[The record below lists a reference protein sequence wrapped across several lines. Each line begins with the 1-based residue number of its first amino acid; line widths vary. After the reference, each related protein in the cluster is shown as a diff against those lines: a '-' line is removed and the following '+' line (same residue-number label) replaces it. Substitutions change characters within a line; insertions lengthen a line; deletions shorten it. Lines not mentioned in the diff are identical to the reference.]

1 MIILR
6 KNKKVSYALLFIV
19 IFIVTFCYTCFFF
32 HVSGD
37 EVWNFGFAY
46 NIANGF
52 VPYRD
57 FNMIITPLYS
67 FLGSIFIKI
76 FGSYLYS
83 LHILDA
89 ILIAIIVVMLFKII
103 SWKSFLVFPFIIVWG
118 IPSYNMLCLFF
129 IFLIL
134 YLVYEKKSEY
144 LISFIISLLFLT
156 KQTVG
161 ICMFIPFFFK
171 SKNKIKVLIV
181 FFMPILVFL
190 IYLVWNGALY
200 NFIDYCFLGMFDF
213 GSKNTLLSKYF
224 LIEIGAI
231 IYLIYQLIR
240 KKENREELFYILAF
254 QIMAF
259 PIIDFYHFI
268 VAIVPFVYYILKEIK
283 SFNIGLVVAS
293 FIILIVCCYVSL
305 LIDKDKTYYL
315 YDNFLDYRVDVIWG
329 DSSNDS
335 LSIDEQIEVVNKYY
349 SDSNNF
355 LFMRNA
361 YLVKIF
367 IDEPI
372 NEFDIINNGNMG
384 YNGAKGYIEEIDDIC
399 SNEDCI
405 FIIDNSLYNSKVE
418 VTQMNQEI
426 LDYVYLNYNL
436 IDSYKTL
443 DVLSN

>member
-1 MIILR
+1 MIR
-6 KNKKVSYALLFIV
+6 NKKIKYILLFII

-46 NIANGF
+46 NITKGL

-67 FLGSIFIKI
+67 FLGSIVINI

-89 ILIAIIVVMLFKII
+89 ILIASMVVILFKMI

-134 YLVYEKKSEY
+134 CLVYKRKDEC

-156 KQTVG
+156 KQTIG
-161 ICMFIPFFFK
+161 ICVFIPFFFK
-171 SKNKIKVLIV
+171 SKNKVKSLII
-181 FFMPILVFL
+181 FLIPILVFL
-190 IYLVWNGALY
+190 IYLIWNGALY

-213 GSKNTLLSKYF
+213 GSKNTSFSNYF
-224 LIEIGAI
+224 LIEIGII
-231 IYLIYQLIR
+231 IYLLYQIIR
-240 KKENREELFYILAF
+240 KKEKREELFYILAF
-254 QIMAF
+254 QVMAF
-259 PIIDFYHFI
+259 PIVDFYHFI
-268 VAIVPFVYYILKEIK
+268 VAIVPVIYYVLKEIK
-283 SFNIGLVVAS
+283 SFNISLIIAG
-293 FIILIVCCYVSL
+293 FILLIVSCYLSL
-305 LIDKDKTYYL
+305 LIDKDKVYYSN
-315 YDNFLDYRVDVIWG
+315 DSFLDYRVNIIWG
-329 DSSNDS
+329 DNSNDI
-335 LSIDEQIEVVNKYY
+335 LSIDEQIELVNKYY
-349 SDSNNF
+349 SLNNNF
-355 LFMRNA
+355 LFVRNA
-361 YLVKIF
+361 YLVKIL

-372 NEFDIINNGNMG
+372 NKYDIINNGNMG
-384 YNGAKGYIEEIDDIC
+384 YKGAKGYIKEIDNIC
-399 SNEDCI
+399 KNEKCI
-405 FIIDNSLYNSKVE
+405 FFIDNSLYKSKIE

-426 LDYVYLNYNL
+426 LEYVYSNYN
-436 IDSYKTL
+436 IVDSYKSL